1 LFIVHK
7 IQFYLKILI
16 IFIIHLFKLQKP
28 LLKQQ
33 ALLRRRAF
41 SICELF
47 LKGYHVQEI
56 KTKIKKSAETLK
68 N

>member
-1 LFIVHK
+1 
-7 IQFYLKILI
+7 
-16 IFIIHLFKLQKP
+16 LFKLQKP